1 MADHLNPPAKIHLAD
16 SQIEN
21 AGRGVFASAD
31 IAEGEVIETCPIL
44 EVPPEDYDHL
54 KTTTLRNYYFMW
66 GEDEKQAVI
75 CLGYGSLYN
84 HSYEPNATY
93 KKDVEAK
100 TITFIAIKAIKA
112 GEEINVNY
120 NYGKPD
126 DKSTLWIEDIPP
138 AKEQQ

>member
-1 MADHLNPPAKIHLAD
+1 MIDHLTPPTKVHLAD

-31 IAEGEVIETCPIL
+31 IAEDELIEACPIL

-54 KTTTLRNYYFMW
+54 KATMLRNYYFMW
-66 GEDEKQAVI
+66 GEGSKQAVI

-93 KKDVEAK
+93 KKNIEAK
-100 TITFIAIKAIKA
+100 TIAFIAIKAIKA
-112 GEEINVNY
+112 GEEITVNY

-126 DKSTLWIEDIPP
+126 DKSTLWIEDVPT
-138 AKEQQ
+138 AEARQ